1 MVKFIESL
9 IIMGAILWLNKK
21 EFFVDAFYLEGEF
34 LLEKFNFFAIF
45 FKLNWVILEHIE
57 CEL

>member
-34 LLEKFNFFAIF
+34 LLENLIF
-45 FKLNWVILEHIE
+45 LRYFLN
-57 CEL
+57 